1 MDSFTDERDLRLLD
15 GDRYTFF
22 VLKKIMGGE
31 CDLLLTDHERM
42 IICHTCQ
49 PFPVWIWTADDA
61 AEEEM
66 EKVYQI
72 AKENSLIDGKHFF
85 NLKYGL
91 AEYFIR
97 RAAEDGL
104 DMSVTMNMFAYDCPE
119 PIEPKDSSD
128 GNIYC
133 CTDDDVEELTEF
145 IDLFHREIGID
156 QKDRDGYRADAVEA
170 IKSGNMFFWKN
181 EEGKTV
187 ASCRFQPSGDTASVN
202 LVLTHP
208 NHRRKHYAEN
218 LVYQVTRKV
227 TEAGLTPMLYTNA
240 DYVASNA
247 CYEKIGYVLRGKLC
261 TVGS

>member
-72 AKENSLIDGKHFF
+72 AKENSLIDGKHSF

-128 GNIYC
+128 GYIYC

-156 QKDRDGYRADAVEA
+156 QKDRDGYRADAAEA

-187 ASCRFQPSGDTASVN
+187 ASCRFQPSGDTASIN

-208 NHRRKHYAEN
+208 NHRRKYYAEN

-227 TEAGLTPMLYTNA
+227 TEAGLIPMLYTNA

>member
-170 IKSGNMFFWKN
+170 IKSSNMFFWKN

-261 TVGS
+261 TIG

>member
-1 MDSFTDERDLRLLD
+1 MDNFVDERDFKILETD
-15 GDRYTFF
+15 KYTFS
-22 VLKKIMGGE
+22 VLKRIIKGE
-31 CDLLLTDHERM
+31 CRVLLTDHERL
-42 IICHTCQ
+42 IICHTGN
-49 PFPVWIWTADDA
+49 PFPTWVWTPDDATDEEMERAFKLTTENCPLGEGYTYNIKYSLADYFIKRA
-61 AEEEM
+61 AEEGQ
-66 EKVYQI
+66 KLSI
-72 AKENSLIDGKHFF
+72 K
-85 NLKYGL
+85 
-91 AEYFIR
+91 
-97 RAAEDGL
+97 
-104 DMSVTMNMFAYDCPE
+104 TNMFAYDCPE

-261 TVGS
+261 TVGC

>member
-31 CDLLLTDHERM
+31 CNLLLTDHERM

-72 AKENSLIDGKHFF
+72 AKENSLIDGKHSF

-104 DMSVTMNMFAYDCPE
+104 DMSITMNMFAYDCPE

-128 GNIYC
+128 GSIYC

-156 QKDRDGYRADAVEA
+156 QKDRDGYRADAAEA

-261 TVGS
+261 TIGS